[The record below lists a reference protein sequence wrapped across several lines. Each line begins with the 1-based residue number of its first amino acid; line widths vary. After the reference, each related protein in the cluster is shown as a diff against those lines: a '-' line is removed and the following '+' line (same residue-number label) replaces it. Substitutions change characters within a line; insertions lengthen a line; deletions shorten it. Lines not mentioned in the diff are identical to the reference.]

1 MRRGL
6 PFIIAAVFL
15 LMATGL
21 PSRAQFKEDAF
32 TQSYNDDPA
41 DKDSIDVL
49 FSFKEFFG
57 GLAHKNEL
65 KIGTMFAGS
74 TLFVGSSQIYNKQ
87 YWKLPIIYGG
97 LAAGVGT
104 GIWSLSRYN
113 SGGDSRY
120 KTMSNLCFAGAGLV
134 WWASLMDGVASYK
147 PNVFPQPGRATLY
160 ALLVPGL
167 GQVYN
172 KEYWKIPI
180 YWGGMIGAIHFWN
193 LNSVNYQR
201 FRRIYREATD
211 TETTYTG
218 PISAE
223 TALYYRDVYRRY
235 RDYSIVTLLGVY
247 LLQAIDA
254 NVFAYMH
261 DFEVSD
267 DITMSVSPA
276 LMTPSNQYAF
286 SPSGG
291 PSLGLRMGLNF

>member
-1 MRRGL
+1 MRRAL
-6 PFIIAAVFL
+6 PYIIAAAAL
-15 LMATGL
+15 LLAAGL
-21 PSRAQFKEDAF
+21 PSRAQFKEEAF

-41 DKDSIDVL
+41 ADKDSIDVM

-104 GIWSLSRYN
+104 GLWSLSKYN
-113 SGGDSRY
+113 SGGDSKY
-120 KTMSNLCFAGAGLV
+120 KTISTWSFAGAGLV
-134 WWASLMDGVASYK
+134 WWASLMDGVISYK

-172 KEYWKIPI
+172 REYWKIPI
-180 YWGGMIGAIHFWN
+180 YWGGMIGAVHFWN

-201 FRRIYREATD
+201 FRRIYKEATD

-267 DITMSVSPA
+267 DISMSLSPTLLPA
-276 LMTPSNQYAF
+276 GNEIAF
-286 SPSGG
+286 QPGTG
-291 PSLGLRMGLNF
+291 VGLKFGFTF